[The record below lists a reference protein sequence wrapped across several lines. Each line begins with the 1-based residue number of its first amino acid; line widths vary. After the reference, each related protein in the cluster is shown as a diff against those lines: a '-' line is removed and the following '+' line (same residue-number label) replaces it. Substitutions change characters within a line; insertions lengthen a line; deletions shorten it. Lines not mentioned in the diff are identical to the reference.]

1 MAAQRKTISVVGCC
15 RHLGI
20 SKQAYYKIRKSRDEQ
35 KEKGEQ
41 IIRQVLNVRQEMP
54 RIGTRKLHY
63 MLKSEIEIGRDK
75 LFEILRKEQM
85 LITKRKKYV
94 KTTNSKHWMR
104 TYADSS
110 KQVELKEPEQ
120 LWVADITYLSTQEKT
135 IYLHLVSDAYS
146 KQIMGHSL
154 SRDLR
159 TESTL
164 KALQMALKRRIYQGR
179 DLLHHSDRGL
189 QYCSRQYVDELRR
202 NNCQI
207 SMTQDGSPY
216 DNAVAERINGILK
229 DEFYCDEKFDS
240 FEQAKKHVEQSIM
253 IYNTKRPHLSCSMLT
268 PKEMHQ
274 QNTLPVK
281 KWNKK
286 SSLLRREDY

>member
-1 MAAQRKTISVVGCC
+1 LAAQRKAISVLGCC

-20 SKQAYYKIRKSRDEQ
+20 SKQAYYKVRKNRDEQ
-35 KEKGEQ
+35 KEKEESV
-41 IIRQVLNVRQEMP
+41 IKKVLSVRQEQP
-54 RIGTRKLHY
+54 RIGTRKLHF
-63 MLKSEIEIGRDK
+63 LLRDDLGVGRDK
-75 LFEILRKEQM
+75 LYGILRKEQM

-120 LWVADITYLSTQEKT
+120 LWVSDITYLSTQEEP

-146 KQIMGHSL
+146 KQIMGHTV
-154 SRDLR
+154 SRDLKA
-159 TESTL
+159 ESTV
-164 KALQMALKRRIYQGR
+164 KALQMALNRRIYLNR

-189 QYCSRQYVDELRR
+189 QYCSKLYIDELRT
-202 NNCQI
+202 NNCRI

-240 FEQAKKHVEQSIM
+240 FEQVKKHVEQSIM
-253 IYNTKRPHLSCSMLT
+253 IYNNKRPHLSCSMLT
-268 PKEMHQ
+268 PKQMHQ

-286 SSLLRREDY
+286 TSLLRREVH

>member
-1 MAAQRKTISVVGCC
+1 MLI
-15 RHLGI
+15 
-20 SKQAYYKIRKSRDEQ
+20 
-35 KEKGEQ
+35 
-41 IIRQVLNVRQEMP
+41 VRQEQP

-63 MLKSEIEIGRDK
+63 ILKSELGVGRDK

-85 LITKRKKYV
+85 LIIKRRKYL

-110 KQVELKEPEQ
+110 KQVQLKEPEQ
-120 LWVADITYLSTQEKT
+120 LWVADITYLSTQEEP

-146 KQIMGHSL
+146 KQIMGHTV
-154 SRDLR
+154 SRDLKA
-159 TESTL
+159 ESTV
-164 KALQMALKRRIYQGR
+164 KALQMALNRRIYRSR

-189 QYCSRQYVDELRR
+189 QYCSKLYIDELRR

-240 FEQAKKHVEQSIM
+240 FEQVKKHVEQSIM
-253 IYNTKRPHLSCSMLT
+253 IYNNKRPHLSCSMLT
-268 PKEMHQ
+268 PREMHQ

-286 SSLLRREDY
+286 TSLLRREVS

>member
-1 MAAQRKTISVVGCC
+1 MAAQRKTISVIGCC

-20 SKQAYYKIRKSRDEQ
+20 SKQAYYKLKKKRDEK
-35 KEKGEQ
+35 KEKEER
-41 IIRQVLNVRQEMP
+41 IIKQVLFVRQEMP
-54 RIGTRKLHY
+54 RVGTRKLHY
-63 MLKSEIEIGRDK
+63 ILKSDLGVGRDK

-110 KQVELKEPEQ
+110 KQVELNKPEQ
-120 LWVADITYLSTQEKT
+120 LWVSDITYLSTQEEA

-146 KQIMGHSL
+146 KQIMGHTV
-154 SRDLR
+154 SRDLKA
-159 TESTL
+159 ESTV
-164 KALQMALKRRIYQGR
+164 KALQLALKRRIYRGR
-179 DLLHHSDRGL
+179 NLLHHSDRGL
-189 QYCSRQYVDELRR
+189 QYCSRLYVDELVR

-240 FEQAKKHVEQSIM
+240 FKQAKKHVEQSIM

-268 PKEMHQ
+268 PKEMHL

-286 SSLLRREDY
+286 NLSPTERGA

>member
-1 MAAQRKTISVVGCC
+1 VV
-15 RHLGI
+15 
-20 SKQAYYKIRKSRDEQ
+20 
-35 KEKGEQ
+35 
-41 IIRQVLNVRQEMP
+41 NVRQEMP

-63 MLKSEIEIGRDK
+63 ILKSEIGVGRDK

-85 LITKRKKYV
+85 LITKRRKYV

-104 TYADSS
+104 TYTDSS
-110 KQVELKEPEQ
+110 KQVELNKPEQ
-120 LWVADITYLSTQEKT
+120 LWVSDITYLSSLQEA

-146 KQIMGHSL
+146 KQIMGHTV
-154 SRDLR
+154 SRDLKA
-159 TESTL
+159 ESTV
-164 KALQMALKRRIYQGR
+164 KALQMALNRRIYPNR

-189 QYCSRQYVDELRR
+189 QYCSKLYVDELKR
-202 NNCQI
+202 NNCRI

-240 FEQAKKHVEQSIM
+240 FEQVKKHVEQSIM

-286 SSLLRREDY
+286 SSLPRREDY

>member
-1 MAAQRKTISVVGCC
+1 MAVRRKTISVIGCC
-15 RHLGI
+15 RRLGI
-20 SKQAYYKIRKSRDEQ
+20 SKQAYYKVRKNRDDQ
-35 KEKGEQ
+35 KEKEER
-41 IIRQVLNVRQEMP
+41 IIKQVLVVRQEMP
-54 RIGTRKLHY
+54 RVGTRKLHY
-63 MLKSEIEIGRDK
+63 ILKSDLGVGRDK
-75 LFEILRKEQM
+75 LFAILRKEQM

-94 KTTNSKHWMR
+94 KTTDSRHWMR

-110 KQVELKEPEQ
+110 KQVQLNGPEQ
-120 LWVADITYLSTQEKT
+120 LWVSDITYLSTQEES

-146 KQIMGHSL
+146 KQIMGHTV
-154 SRDLR
+154 SRDLKA
-159 TESTL
+159 ESTL
-164 KALQMALKRRIYQGR
+164 KALQMALKRRIYQNR
-179 DLLHHSDRGL
+179 ELLHHSDRGL
-189 QYCSRQYVDELRR
+189 QYCSKLYVDELLR
-202 NNCQI
+202 NNCKI

-274 QNTLPVK
+274 QSTLRVK

-286 SSLLRREDY
+286 TSLLRREVH

>member
-1 MAAQRKTISVVGCC
+1 MAGQTKGISVVGSC

-20 SKQAYYKIRKSRDEQ
+20 SKQAYYKSRKKREYQ
-35 KEKGEQ
+35 KEKEER
-41 IIRQVLNVRQEMP
+41 IIKQVLVVRQEMP
-54 RIGTRKLHY
+54 RIGVRKLHY
-63 MLKSEIEIGRDK
+63 ILNGGLSVGRD
-75 LFEILRKEQM
+75 ILRKEQL

-104 TYADSS
+104 TYADRS
-110 KQVELKEPEQ
+110 KQVDLNKPEE
-120 LWVADITYLSTQEKT
+120 LWVSDITYLSTKEEA

-146 KQIMGHSL
+146 KRIMGHTV
-154 SRDLR
+154 SRDLKA
-159 TESTL
+159 ESTL
-164 KALQMALKRRIYQGR
+164 KALQQALKRRIYAR
-179 DLLHHSDRGL
+179 RELLHHSDRGL
-189 QYCSRQYVDELRR
+189 QYCSKLYVDELVR

-240 FEQAKKHVEQSIM
+240 FEQAKKHVEQSIT

-268 PKEMHQ
+268 PEEMHH
-274 QNTLPVK
+274 QNTLAVK

-286 SSLLRREDY
+286 SSLLRREDH